1 MLLVDVLLEVATGSL
16 LMGAAGAG
24 AGLVAAGS
32 GVTVDDLLAL
42 MLAEVFVATFAS
54 DFEEFLLLRVGAGV
68 GVGVGR
74 GVASATLAGAS
85 RGVVAVVDET
95 SAAADALGAVSVSAV
110 LFCATG
116 VGALIS
122 LSLML
127 WSNSS
132 APPITDAVM
141 IPNASPKWFIVLPI
155 EH

>member
-16 LMGAAGAG
+16 LIGAAG

-54 DFEEFLLLRVGAGV
+54 DFEEFLVPRVGA

-85 RGVVAVVDET
+85 RVVVAVVDET

-116 VGALIS
+116 AGALIS

>member
-1 MLLVDVLLEVATGSL
+1 VLLVDVLLEVATGSL
-16 LMGAAGAG
+16 LIGAAG

-42 MLAEVFVATFAS
+42 MVAGVFVATFAS
-54 DFEEFLLLRVGAGV
+54 DFEEFLVLRVGAGA
-68 GVGVGR
+68 GVGR
-74 GVASATLAGAS
+74 DVASATLAGAS

-122 LSLML
+122 LSLTL
-127 WSNSS
+127 
-132 APPITDAVM
+132 
-141 IPNASPKWFIVLPI
+141 
-155 EH
+155 